1 MSGVMLLVSFL
12 VFAGYPLLQVIALV
26 VLRRGWRWAAAL
38 PLLLTLPSYGL
49 VIASMTGG
57 VRDGDLSA
65 LYLIWTVPPASLYLL
80 LVLGFGLLARARPEP
95 GAAAELAA

>member
-1 MSGVMLLVSFL
+1 MFLVSFL
-12 VFAGYPLLQVIALV
+12 VFAGYPLLQVIALA

-38 PLLLTLPSYGL
+38 PLILTVPSYGI

-57 VRDGDLSA
+57 IRDGDMSA

-80 LVLGFGLLARARPEP
+80 LVVGFGLLARARPAP
-95 GAAAELAA
+95 TAAPELPA